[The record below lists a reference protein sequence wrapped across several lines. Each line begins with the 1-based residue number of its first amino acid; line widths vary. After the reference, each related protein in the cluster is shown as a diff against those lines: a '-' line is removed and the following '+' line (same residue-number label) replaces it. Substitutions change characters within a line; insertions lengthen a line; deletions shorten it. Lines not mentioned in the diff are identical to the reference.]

1 MPKGGLEPPRV
12 APYAPQTYVSTSST
26 TSAKSI
32 GYFFGGDAS
41 GLAAGLDDRG
51 LAAGVAVVAAGDGV
65 ATVAAGRSLTT
76 DEGPLTPGSEN
87 RSARNMKSAAA
98 TIVAFSSGF

>member
-1 MPKGGLEPPRV
+1 
-12 APYAPQTYVSTSST
+12 VSTSST

-41 GLAAGLDDRG
+41 GLAAGLETGLAAG

-65 ATVAAGRSLTT
+65 GNVAAGRSLTT

-87 RSARNMKSAAA
+87 RSARNIKSAAA